1 MPVGRFA
8 VDCVEGGVESK
19 VASEED
25 LGNTNM
31 VANSLGWAK
40 LFDKQ
45 ANKKAKQDKGGT
57 LHKLAP
63 PGAPCALIYRGGQ
76 YHLKM
81 AESNLSTENLGC
93 APSSF
98 TTSYFMYPP

>member
-45 ANKKAKQDKGGT
+45 ANKKATHEQQGPELDLSAIPDFNAKRQF
-57 LHKLAP
+57 
-63 PGAPCALIYRGGQ
+63 PG
-76 YHLKM
+76 
-81 AESNLSTENLGC
+81 
-93 APSSF
+93 
-98 TTSYFMYPP
+98 